1 MLDVV
6 MIDCINF
13 IVMLIFVNVVLIF
26 CVIWMNRL
34 VLQNIYF
41 RFVKLNLDILINF
54 YIAQMFRAL

>member
-1 MLDVV
+1 